1 MSLMCCLLGQDSVP
15 PTTYSKGMG
24 RLDGTFCT
32 AGPSYQWVR
41 SQSVNNLLFKRR
53 VFPKV
58 KGTS

>member
-1 MSLMCCLLGQDSVP
+1 MCCCLLGQESVP
-15 PTTYSKGMG
+15 PTTYSKGVG

-32 AGPSYQWVR
+32 AGPSCQWVT
-41 SQSVNNLLFKRR
+41 SQGVNGLLFNRR